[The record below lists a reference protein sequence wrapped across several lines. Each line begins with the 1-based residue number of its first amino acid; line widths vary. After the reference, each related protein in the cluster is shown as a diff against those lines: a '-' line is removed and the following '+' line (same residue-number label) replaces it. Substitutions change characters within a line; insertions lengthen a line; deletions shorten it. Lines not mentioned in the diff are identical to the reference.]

1 MFTHLQINFI
11 TYIINIIP
19 NYINN
24 ISLNKTEIILRTSYT
39 NLFYIVYFFK
49 KHMNVLLSSI
59 LDICGADYP
68 QRLLRFD
75 IIYSCFS
82 LKYNNKLRIKV
93 AINEIMTV
101 TSVSGIFLSAG
112 WFERET
118 WDMFGIFFNEHS
130 RLRRIL
136 TDYGFNGYPLRK
148 DFPCVGFF
156 ELRYSEESQKV
167 VYEPLELV
175 SSLRFN

>member
-1 MFTHLQINFI
+1 MSSYIQINFV
-11 TYIINIIP
+11 TYLLSIIP
-19 NYINN
+19 NYVKC
-24 ISLNKTEIILRTSYT
+24 ISLNKTEILLRTSYI
-39 NLFYIVYFFK
+39 NLFYLIYFFK
-49 KHMNVLLSSI
+49 KHTNTLFSSV

-68 QRLLRFD
+68 QRPLRFD
-75 IIYSCFS
+75 VIYCCFS

-93 AINEIMTV
+93 ALNEVITIP
-101 TSVSGIFLSAG
+101 SISGIFLSSS

-118 WDMFGIFFNEHS
+118 WDMFGIFFSEHS

-167 VYEPLELV
+167 VYEPLELT
-175 SSLRFN
+175 SILRFN